1 MWLKFYFFSDRPGL
15 LAFVASD
22 GGVYFKA
29 SDLGK
34 FLHYSNIYNFAS
46 KYATK
51 ELNKTIPRDDLPS
64 WWKKSGLLVVDF
76 LEMISIIRRT
86 GRLGENETKRLI
98 ALWYF
103 GTVTEFLPQCLSLN
117 PNCAFPLHV
126 HPSGREKTRLQDWIR
141 KFVEVRTTEWKNSE
155 NFQNRNENS
164 EKHRL
169 DPCVSSPS
177 SNEVSSAKRKRI
189 SSSSFELMCL
199 SPYMFEDQLS
209 QSSLEVNCLTPP
221 TIDDDRVQ
229 TSFVEND
236 APKSLKPIKE
246 ETDPTRDFDSIDEK
260 VITPPS
266 NSVEKSMST
275 PIASSVEP
283 DSSVFEIK
291 YENFK
296 ILPNEICIFSRGG
309 MYVYEKKN

>member
-1 MWLKFYFFSDRPGL
+1 MWLKFFFFPDRPGL

-22 GGVYFKA
+22 GKVCFKA

-34 FLHYSNIYNFAS
+34 FLHYSNVYNFAS
-46 KYATK
+46 KYATR
-51 ELNKTIPRDDLPS
+51 ELNQVIPRDDLPS

-76 LEMISIIRRT
+76 LEMISIIRKT
-86 GRLGENETKRLI
+86 GRLGENKTKQLI

-103 GTVTEFLPQCLSLN
+103 GTVTEFLPQYLSLN

-126 HPSGREKTRLQDWIR
+126 HPSGREKTRLQDWMR
-141 KFVEVRTTEWKNSE
+141 KCVEMRTTEWKNSE
-155 NFQNRNENS
+155 NFRNENS
-164 EKHRL
+164 KKRRL
-169 DPCVSSPS
+169 DTCVSSPS
-177 SNEVSSAKRKRI
+177 SNEVSSVKRKRI

-199 SPYMFEDQLS
+199 SPSMFEDQLS

-221 TIDDDRVQ
+221 TIDRVQ

-236 APKSLKPIKE
+236 APKSIKE
-246 ETDPTRDFDSIDEK
+246 ENDPSREFDSIDEK
-260 VITPPS
+260 ISTPPS
-266 NSVEKSMST
+266 NSVEKNIST
-275 PIASSVEP
+275 PIASSIEF

-296 ILPNEICIFSRGG
+296 ILPNEICIFSRGE
-309 MYVYEKKN
+309 MHVYKKKN